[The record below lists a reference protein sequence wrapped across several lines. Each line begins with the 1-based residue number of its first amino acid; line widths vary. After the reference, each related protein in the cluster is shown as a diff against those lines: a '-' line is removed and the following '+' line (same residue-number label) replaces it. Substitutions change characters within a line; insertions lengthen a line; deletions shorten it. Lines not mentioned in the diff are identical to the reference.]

1 MLLKETACAEILCES
16 AELQADAEWSR
27 QGGCCVVPPN
37 YKRMLSGPAKSTRG
51 CCVVPHFE
59 KHDKD
64 DDGYLSKSDLE
75 NMTGVWGDVLIDRQ
89 ATDDEDERPKKQIK
103 LKESASA
110 EAVHIFHA
118 SSKQWNTVC

>member
-1 MLLKETACAEILCES
+1 M
-16 AELQADAEWSR
+16 
-27 QGGCCVVPPN
+27 
-37 YKRMLSGPAKSTRG
+37 
-51 CCVVPHFE
+51 VPHFE

-103 LKESASA
+103 LKESASFRSRSHFSCKF
-110 EAVHIFHA
+110 ETGEYSTYSVI
-118 SSKQWNTVC
+118 SIKPRQSLDER